1 MSKKVFLDAFYGQF
15 ATFLDQLIATFPD
28 DSDFPTYKSG
38 LFLLQKT
45 NPKLVPEQVVLHVS
59 PFETTIRVRDETF
72 FKARG
77 FPEYADDN
85 ALDLIIQKMMQ
96 YWDTLSPEN
105 KTVVW
110 DYVILLLD
118 LAKRCTA

>member
-1 MSKKVFLDAFYGQF
+1 MSKTIFLSAFYTQF
-15 ATFLDQLIATFPD
+15 GTFLDQLIVTFPED
-28 DSDFPTYKSG
+28 TDFPTYKSG

-45 NPKLVPEQVVLHVS
+45 NPKLVPEQIVLHVA
-59 PFETTIRVRDETF
+59 PFEATLRARDETF

-85 ALDLIIQKMMQ
+85 ALDLIIQKMMT

-105 KTVVW
+105 KTVIW
-110 DYVILLLD
+110 EYVTLLLD
-118 LAKRCTA
+118 LATRCTA

>member
-1 MSKKVFLDAFYGQF
+1 MSKTIFLSAFYTQF
-15 ATFLDQLIATFPD
+15 GTFLDQLIVTFPED
-28 DSDFPTYKSG
+28 TDFPTYKSG

-45 NPKLVPEQVVLHVS
+45 NPKLVPEQIVLHVA
-59 PFETTIRVRDETF
+59 PFEATLRARDETF

-85 ALDLIIQKMMQ
+85 ALDLIIQKMMT
-96 YWDTLSPEN
+96 YWDTLSAEN
-105 KTVVW
+105 KTVIW
-110 DYVILLLD
+110 EYVTLLLD

>member
-1 MSKKVFLDAFYGQF
+1 MSKAIFLSAFYGQF
-15 ATFLDQLIATFPD
+15 ATFLDQLIATFPAD
-28 DSDFPTYKSG
+28 TDFPTYKSG

-45 NPKLVPEQVVLHVS
+45 NPKLVPEQIVLHVA
-59 PFETTIRVRDETF
+59 PFEATLRARDEDF
-72 FKARG
+72 FKKRG

-85 ALDLIIQKMMQ
+85 ALDLVIQKMMT

-110 DYVILLLD
+110 DYVSLLLD
-118 LAKRCTA
+118 LARRCTA

>member
-1 MSKKVFLDAFYGQF
+1 MSKKIFLDAFYGQF
-15 ATFLDQLIATFPD
+15 STFLDQLITVFPE

-45 NPKLVPEQVVLHVS
+45 NPKLVPEQVVVHVS
-59 PFETTIRVRDETF
+59 PFEATIRARDEVF
-72 FKARG
+72 FKSRG

-85 ALDLIIQKMMQ
+85 ALDLIIQKMMV
-96 YWDTLSPEN
+96 YWDALTSDN

-110 DYVILLLD
+110 DYVTLLLD
-118 LAKRCTA
+118 LAKRCAA

>member
-1 MSKKVFLDAFYGQF
+1 MSKKIFLDAFYGQF
-15 ATFLDQLIATFPD
+15 SSFLDQLIVTFPD

-45 NPKLVPEQVVLHVS
+45 NPKLVPEQVVLHVA
-59 PFETTIRVRDETF
+59 PFERTIRQRDDAF
-72 FKARG
+72 FKTRG
-77 FPEYADDN
+77 FPEYAEDN

-96 YWDTLSPEN
+96 YWDVLSTEN
-105 KTVVW
+105 RDVVW
-110 DYVILLLD
+110 TYVTLLLD

>member
-1 MSKKVFLDAFYGQF
+1 MSKTIFLSAFYAQF
-15 ATFLDQLIATFPD
+15 TLFLDQLIVVFPD
-28 DSDFPTYKSG
+28 DSDFPTFKSG

-45 NPKLVPEQVVLHVS
+45 NPKLVPEQIVLHVA
-59 PFETTIRVRDETF
+59 PFEATLRARDETF

-85 ALDLIIQKMMQ
+85 ALDLIIQKMMT

-105 KTVVW
+105 KTVIW
-110 DYVILLLD
+110 EYVTLLLD

>member
-1 MSKKVFLDAFYGQF
+1 MSKTIFLSAFYTQF
-15 ATFLDQLIATFPD
+15 GTFLDQLVITFPED
-28 DSDFPTYKSG
+28 TDFPTYKSG

-45 NPKLVPEQVVLHVS
+45 NPKLVPEQIVLHVA
-59 PFETTIRVRDETF
+59 PFEATLRARDETF
-72 FKARG
+72 FKVRG

-85 ALDLIIQKMMQ
+85 ALDLIIQKMMT

-105 KTVVW
+105 KTVIW
-110 DYVILLLD
+110 EYVTLLLD

>member
-1 MSKKVFLDAFYGQF
+1 MSKTIFLSAFYTQF
-15 ATFLDQLIATFPD
+15 GTFLDQLIVTFPED
-28 DSDFPTYKSG
+28 TDFPTYKSG

-45 NPKLVPEQVVLHVS
+45 NPKLVPEQIVLHVA
-59 PFETTIRVRDETF
+59 PFEATLRARDETF

-85 ALDLIIQKMMQ
+85 ALDLIIQKMMT

-105 KTVVW
+105 KTVIW
-110 DYVILLLD
+110 EYVTLLLD

>member
-1 MSKKVFLDAFYGQF
+1 MSKKIFMDAFYGQF
-15 ATFLDQLIATFPD
+15 SSFLDQLIVTFPD

-45 NPKLVPEQVVLHVS
+45 NPKLVPEQVVLHVA
-59 PFETTIRVRDETF
+59 PFERTIRQRDDAF
-72 FKARG
+72 FKTRG
-77 FPEYADDN
+77 FPEYAEDN

-96 YWDTLSPEN
+96 YWDVLSTEN
-105 KTVVW
+105 RDVVW
-110 DYVILLLD
+110 TYVTLLLD